1 MGGLAQALP
10 EQGNG
15 NAQGRNQRQPAPA
28 HATGV
33 VQWYPVTQQKLE
45 QRRHAQ
51 HHCQHTQAL
60 RCRHLA
66 EHRAIARPK
75 VDHLARTARHAGE
88 ERGGAVFAGSPQQP
102 YADHAGQGGEQRTE
116 ADQREMAGHLLDHRG
131 GEVQANTDAD
141 DPLPT
146 LAAVG
151 DFRQLPT
158 RQAAH
163 QDDRQQ

>member
-1 MGGLAQALP
+1 MI
-10 EQGNG
+10 
-15 NAQGRNQRQPAPA
+15 QR
-28 HATGV
+28 
-33 VQWYPVTQQKLE
+33 YPVTQQELE

-51 HHCQHTQAL
+51 YHRQHAQAL
-60 RCRHLA
+60 RRRYLA
-66 EHRAIARPK
+66 EHRAVARAQ
-75 VDHLARTARHAGE
+75 VDHLPRTTRHAGE
-88 ERGGAVFAGSPQQP
+88 ECRGTVFPGAPQQP

-116 ADQREMAGHLLDHRG
+116 ENQREMAGHLLDHRG

-141 DPLPT
+141 DPLPA

-151 DFRQLPT
+151 DFRKLPT